1 MSYYFSKM
9 PGVKIITIDDLRNN
23 TYEANSMYRN
33 LDEDRVDK
41 LVKKYRSKDGR
52 PDEKG

>member
-9 PGVKIITIDDLRNN
+9 PGIKIITIDDLRNY

-33 LDEDRVDK
+33 LDKERVEK
-41 LVKKYRSKDGR
+41 LAKKYRNKDGR
-52 PDEKG
+52 